1 MGAGNPIIRCREGNA
16 YPTFYIDYNH
26 SEDCEIDCLCSANI
40 LEDLTEYT
48 EPLINRFRSDKK
60 GIYIAENIGNPYE
73 AQHRILKTKVFEVF
87 IKYGE
92 QELVLGC
99 VPVYKENGDYNKQFF
114 ELGAERFMSF
124 VAKRYKIRIR
134 CSAWTSAEITNNFYK
149 KDEN

>member
-26 SEDCEIDCLCSANI
+26 SEDCEIGCLCTDNI
-40 LEDLTEYT
+40 TEDLTEYT
-48 EPLINRFRSDKK
+48 ESLIAKFRSAERDV
-60 GIYIAENIGNPYE
+60 YVTENIGNHFE
-73 AQHRILKTKVFEVF
+73 LQHRIFKTKVFEVF

-99 VPVYKENGDYNKQFF
+99 VPVYTKNGAYNKQMF

-124 VAKRYKIRIR
+124 LAEQYKIRIR
-134 CSAWTSAEITNNFYK
+134 CSAWTSGEITNNFYK